1 MTERTKL
8 LECTLSYKSGGM
20 VPRGVIMT
28 RDHATISRRNRYHLI
43 ASLASAPL
51 LSDHQSS

>member
-1 MTERTKL
+1 MTEKTKL

-28 RDHATISRRNRYHLI
+28 RDHAIISRGENIYRLI
-43 ASLASAPL
+43 FFLIIN
-51 LSDHQSS
+51 